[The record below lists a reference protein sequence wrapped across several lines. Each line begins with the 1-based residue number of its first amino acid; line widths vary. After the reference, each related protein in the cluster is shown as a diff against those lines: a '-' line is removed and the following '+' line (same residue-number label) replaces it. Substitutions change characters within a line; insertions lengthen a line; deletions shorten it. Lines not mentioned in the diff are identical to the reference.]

1 MIAINKYVNFDDT
14 SIHMPIIIGYCCV
27 QIVTLILSIIIHL
40 RINKEN
46 SQTPVTTVASL
57 GQPSTTMTQ
66 SEYDKT
72 QLKQIFTKLIMGN
85 VIAAVAYFKFDA
97 IRIFMFQGA
106 MAPITLY
113 ADPLIKIY
121 ILGQV
126 VKRPFEAEQNPLGS
140 WLQQKAEDLKENVE
154 KIKDETKNETK
165 TEVIEGVKF
174 EEIKDEKLETKEEI
188 IKNVEDV
195 KDVKVENVK
204 EEKVEKKEEN
214 VKEEKVEKK
223 ETKKEK
229 KAKKEEKKQ
238 EAKQEVKQEIK
249 EEIKEEKK
257 EEFKSDVDDFEE
269 ILSKS
274 IEQKDSKSKSKSKKP
289 KKI

>member
-174 EEIKDEKLETKEEI
+174 EEIKDVKVEKIETKEEKLETKEEI

-195 KDVKVENVK
+195 KDVKV
-204 EEKVEKKEEN
+204 EN